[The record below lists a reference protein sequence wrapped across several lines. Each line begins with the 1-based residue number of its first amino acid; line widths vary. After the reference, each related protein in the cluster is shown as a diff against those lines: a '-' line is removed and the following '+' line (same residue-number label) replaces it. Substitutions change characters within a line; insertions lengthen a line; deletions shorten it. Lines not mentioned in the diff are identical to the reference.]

1 MYGRHP
7 FPLPTDEEEKTG
19 IVRSREVVR
28 DLWTVFNRTVPKAVL
43 AMREDAQ
50 DRAYYPHKT
59 GHFRVGDT
67 VYCMRKRVRKNE
79 DAYDG
84 PYRVVTVLGRGLFKL
99 QLCDN
104 PSVVRTEPTN
114 HLKMAA
120 APEEI
125 GRTGRAVSP
134 TAEEQSMPVTPT
146 RHGATPLTRPRRY
159 FTVSPISGKRK
170 RGNVD
175 SWTCTA

>member
-1 MYGRHP
+1 MVQFALNTRVNRVTGCTPFSLMYGRHP

-67 VYCMRKRVRKNE
+67 VY
-79 DAYDG
+79 G
-84 PYRVVTVLGRGLFKL
+84 
-99 QLCDN
+99 
-104 PSVVRTEPTN
+104 
-114 HLKMAA
+114 
-120 APEEI
+120 
-125 GRTGRAVSP
+125 
-134 TAEEQSMPVTPT
+134 
-146 RHGATPLTRPRRY
+146 
-159 FTVSPISGKRK
+159 
-170 RGNVD
+170 
-175 SWTCTA
+175 W